1 MSIENLFSRI
11 IVCKHNN
18 IFGEILEKF
27 RADIPTNYDLTSEMI
42 IEFFIKTKIIKIS
55 KRFYTNSIDDETIYF
70 TESNI
75 EYYKNLNK
83 AIIIANNYCL
93 DDYLS
98 MTIEEIFN
106 HCRLLDLFN

>member
-42 IEFFIKTKIIKIS
+42 IEFFII
-55 KRFYTNSIDDETIYF
+55 
-70 TESNI
+70 
-75 EYYKNLNK
+75 
-83 AIIIANNYCL
+83 
-93 DDYLS
+93 
-98 MTIEEIFN
+98 TIEIF
-106 HCRLLDLFN
+106 